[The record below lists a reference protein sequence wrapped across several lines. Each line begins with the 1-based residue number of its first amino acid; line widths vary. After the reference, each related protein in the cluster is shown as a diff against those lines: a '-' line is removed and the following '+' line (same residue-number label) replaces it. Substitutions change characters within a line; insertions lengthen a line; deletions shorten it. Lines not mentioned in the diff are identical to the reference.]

1 MAAAYFNG
9 GAREDRP
16 ERAAGAGPRHEAADP
31 VALGGLSPG
40 EAPKTLLDVRAFS
53 KGDDSA
59 FERIWIRYRPTL
71 EVFVLGRVRAGLN
84 PALRAHLDAE
94 VQDLLQETAL
104 RVFEKLRDFEYRG
117 PGSILAWMSRIATNV
132 VQERGRHWRAE
143 KRDVRRERPLPPAA
157 ARDGTPYPE
166 VVLRASRPGPST
178 SADLAERR
186 RRVAAALA
194 TLSERDH
201 TIVFWRFFGGAE
213 WEEIAREV
221 RAPSA
226 DAVRKECNGR
236 ILPALASVLA
246 AR

>member
-1 MAAAYFNG
+1 MDASSRRRNG
-9 GAREDRP
+9 GEREDRTGEIQ
-16 ERAAGAGPRHEAADP
+16 ERESEASRGFG
-31 VALGGLSPG
+31 LGGLAAAD
-40 EAPKTLLDVRAFS
+40 APQTLLDVRSFVE
-53 KGDDSA
+53 GDEAA
-59 FERIWIRYRPTL
+59 FERIWVRYRQAL
-71 EVFVLGRVRAGLN
+71 EVFVLGRIRANLD

-104 RVFEKLRDFEYRG
+104 RVFEKLGDFEYRG
-117 PGSILAWMSRIATNV
+117 PSSILAWMSRIATNV
-132 VQERGRHWRAE
+132 VQERGRHWKAE
-143 KRDVRRERPLPPAA
+143 KRDVRRERPVPSGT
-157 ARDGTPYPE
+157 AREGTPYPD

-186 RRVAAALA
+186 RKVAAALA
-194 TLSERDH
+194 TLTERDH

-213 WEEIAREV
+213 WEEIAREI

-236 ILPALASVLA
+236 ILRALASVLA